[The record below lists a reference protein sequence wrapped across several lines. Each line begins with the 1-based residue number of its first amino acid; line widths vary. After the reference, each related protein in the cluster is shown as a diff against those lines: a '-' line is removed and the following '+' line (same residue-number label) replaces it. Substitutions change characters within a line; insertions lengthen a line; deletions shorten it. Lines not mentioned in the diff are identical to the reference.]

1 MPIGGREMLFP
12 KRGVEIIDAFLS
24 ARQYQDLANG
34 SEFDR
39 RLLTRLVAEQMAFEL
54 SPGWGL
60 KAQSQDHP
68 QSKDSLAFTL
78 TTEDNSSFLVW
89 DWQNGNTRER
99 HITDQ
104 TPGVEITGQLFI
116 PVEPRDVLGRR
127 TRENPPDLADELAT
141 LVQHLEEKCRPELG
155 DILTLLQKIAQDEAS
170 IIRVLESLLSSH
182 IQQELTL
189 DSLVLE
195 GRIKLPFGS
204 VPVVLSKKRWT

>member
-1 MPIGGREMLFP
+1 MLFP

-39 RLLTRLVAEQMAFEL
+39 RLLTRLIAEQMAFEL
-54 SPGWGL
+54 SPDWGL
-60 KAQSQDHP
+60 KAQSPDHP

-78 TTEDNSSFLVW
+78 STEDNSSFLVW

-99 HITDQ
+99 QITDQ

-127 TRENPPDLADELAT
+127 TRENPPD
-141 LVQHLEEKCRPELG
+141 LG